1 MGQFQTVFR
10 KRAVSASWSLQACFY
25 SLFIKYKPKADARI
39 GMRQRSRRIG
49 RRLAILTMIMIMLM
63 VVMMKVLVTMITGM
77 QECDVLTIAT
87 ICEAK
92 ISYFL

>member
-1 MGQFQTVFR
+1 M
-10 KRAVSASWSLQACFY
+10 
-25 SLFIKYKPKADARI
+25 FIKYQPKADARI

-49 RRLAILTMIMIMLM
+49 RRLAILTMTMIMLM
-63 VVMMKVLVTMITGM
+63 VVMMKVVVTMITAM